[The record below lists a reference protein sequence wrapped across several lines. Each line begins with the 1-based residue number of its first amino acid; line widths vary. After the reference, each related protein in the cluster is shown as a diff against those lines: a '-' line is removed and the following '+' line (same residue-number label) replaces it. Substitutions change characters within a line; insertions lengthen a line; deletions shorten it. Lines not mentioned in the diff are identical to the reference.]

1 MNITSRFERDIVGL
15 SPTGNTILVDKQT
28 RGPACAKSYSL
39 GNEEV
44 PAITG
49 RHAVEAAGV
58 SDSEVVGVGEGAPP
72 SPAMT
77 SGW

>member
-39 GNEEV
+39 GHEEV

-49 RHAVEAAGV
+49 QHAVEAAGR
-58 SDSEVVGVGEGAPP
+58 E
-72 SPAMT
+72 
-77 SGW
+77 SGRVRVR